1 MSAHVQ
7 RAAGATP
14 PRTVG
19 ELLAEA
25 RSGLHRLSPAEAM
38 LALQRGAV
46 LVDTRPEWQRW
57 ADGDIPGAVVVER
70 NHLEWRCDPAS
81 PHRVPEATDHAVAW
95 IVCCDEGF
103 SSSLAAAS
111 LQALGLHRATDVIGG
126 FRAWRAAGLPVTPAP
141 GTARPRLGPAAS
153 TSGTA
158 PAASTGG
165 TVPAASGTVT
175 ADPPGPGPDAADPG
189 G

>member
-1 MSAHVQ
+1 M
-7 RAAGATP
+7 RANDEQVPGTAQ
-14 PRTVG
+14 PRTVA

-25 RSGLHRLSPAEAM
+25 RSGLCRLSPAEAM
-38 LALQRGAV
+38 RAIQRGAI
-46 LVDTRPEWQRW
+46 LVDTRPEWQRR

-81 PHRVPEATDHAVAW
+81 PDRVPEATDHAVAW

-126 FRAWRAAGLPVTPAP
+126 FRAWRAAGLPVTSPP
-141 GTARPRLGPAAS
+141 GTARPRLAPSASGGGAVPADASGPGPAA
-153 TSGTA
+153 A
-158 PAASTGG
+158 
-165 TVPAASGTVT
+165 
-175 ADPPGPGPDAADPG
+175 GPGG
-189 G
+189 